1 MSTLSIRKEYETLGV
16 DTYYSDNA
24 DSYHN
29 PHAGFALA
37 CLDNLWS
44 DQFKSVLDFACG
56 DGLISKHLKQ
66 KHSDLVIHGCDKF
79 LHERYKKETGNST
92 FSYSFEDVAN
102 GIANLPEVDVIVF
115 SYAIDLVEKSYLNT
129 MLYYL
134 SRISKNLIVIRP
146 NSHIVE
152 HFSWCSVKQV
162 KHEKA
167 KAVLYQT
174 IN

>member
-1 MSTLSIRKEYETLGV
+1 MTTLSIRKEYETLGV

-29 PHAGFALA
+29 PHAVFALT
-37 CLDNLWS
+37 CLDALWN
-44 DQFKSVLDFACG
+44 QEFKSVLDFACG
-56 DGLISKHLKQ
+56 DGLVSKHLKN
-66 KHSDLVIHGCDKF
+66 KYPDILVSGCDKF
-79 LHERYKKETGNST
+79 LHERYLHETGNLT

-102 GIANLPEVDVIVF
+102 GLAQLPSVDVIVF

-134 SRISKNLIVIRP
+134 STISKNLIVIRP

-152 HFSWCSVKQV
+152 HFSWKAKQQV
-162 KHEKA
+162 KCEKA
-167 KAVLYQT
+167 KAVLYT
-174 IN
+174 AVN